1 MSMVKL
7 HIWCVFNKQTTNNNK
22 FKEKY
27 NMTENQRTIKV
38 GSLKAGNSVNVVIDK
53 NSMYTVAQVIEL
65 AGFAVPES
73 VRTESGLIESTALL
87 PDSCKMIAL
96 GISNV
101 KAGYDDYDDYGEDED
116 EEPRIVSEP
125 VPSND
130 IPCEFKKCIKVGSLK
145 AGNSRIITIDKRS
158 MYTVAQ
164 VIEMAGFAVPESVRT
179 ESGLIESTALLPDSC
194 KMIALGISN
203 VKAGNDSD
211 YSLSSIFNANITR

>member
-1 MSMVKL
+1 MTETM
-7 HIWCVFNKQTTNNNK
+7 NN
-22 FKEKY
+22 ESGIAS
-27 NMTENQRTIKV
+27 ENQRTIKV

-101 KAGYDDYDDYGEDED
+101 KAGYDYDDDYDEDEDEDEDENED